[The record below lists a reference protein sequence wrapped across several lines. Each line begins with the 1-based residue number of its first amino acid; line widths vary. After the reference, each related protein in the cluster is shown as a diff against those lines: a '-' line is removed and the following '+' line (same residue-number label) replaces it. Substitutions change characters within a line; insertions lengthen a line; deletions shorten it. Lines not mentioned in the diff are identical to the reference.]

1 MESKVLVSLPSSRS
15 PKYKMMQSL
24 VTMAIRHK
32 HHQVYHF
39 IEGSLIHKARNKAV
53 VEAVANRCTH
63 LMFIDDDMVFPPDAV
78 DTLIDRDKDII
89 GGLCFGRK
97 EQKTNYPI
105 IKKIVNNEIQDFLLE
120 DIPTWEEPF
129 EVSSTGTGSLLMNM
143 NVFKKLEPPF
153 FYFAD
158 PEDFGMERQPF
169 PDNEFSEDTTFM
181 MSARK
186 AGFKI
191 FVDPTI
197 TIGHLGEA
205 TYKRELSISVEAIPM
220 DQEKV
225 AILIP
230 TVDRLENIKKCVG
243 SIKENTILP
252 YKIYIMT
259 SDASI
264 SNWCI
269 DNKIAFYMDEGDD
282 IRYNTRINFMFKNTN
297 EPYLFTGSDDIVFE
311 KGWLEGL
318 MGGAGKG
325 YGVVGANDGY
335 NPMATNF
342 LIKREYI
349 EKQSGCIDTPGV
361 IFYPKYQHNFVDVEL
376 LATAKK
382 RNQYVQV
389 VNAKVTHHHWRKDPS
404 KYDKTYQWA
413 DERVEKD
420 MYTWH
425 ERKKKFNLS
434 YSL

>member
-1 MESKVLVSLPSSRS
+1 M
-15 PKYKMMQSL
+15 
-24 VTMAIRHK
+24 
-32 HHQVYHF
+32 
-39 IEGSLIHKARNKAV
+39 
-53 VEAVANRCTH
+53 
-63 LMFIDDDMVFPPDAV
+63 
-78 DTLIDRDKDII
+78 
-89 GGLCFGRK
+89 
-97 EQKTNYPI
+97 
-105 IKKIVNNEIQDFLLE
+105 
-120 DIPTWEEPF
+120 
-129 EVSSTGTGSLLMNM
+129 
-143 NVFKKLEPPF
+143 
-153 FYFAD
+153 
-158 PEDFGMERQPF
+158 
-169 PDNEFSEDTTFM
+169 
-181 MSARK
+181 
-186 AGFKI
+186 
-191 FVDPTI
+191 
-197 TIGHLGEA
+197 
-205 TYKRELSISVEAIPM
+205 
-220 DQEKV
+220 
-225 AILIP
+225 
-230 TVDRLENIKKCVG
+230 
-243 SIKENTILP
+243 
-252 YKIYIMT
+252 
-259 SDASI
+259 
-264 SNWCI
+264 
-269 DNKIAFYMDEGDD
+269 
-282 IRYNTRINFMFKNTN
+282 
-297 EPYLFTGSDDIVFE
+297 FE

>member
-1 MESKVLVSLPSSRS
+1 MESKILVSIPSTRN
-15 PKYKMMQSL
+15 PQYKMMKSL
-24 VTMAIRHK
+24 VTMATRHK

-39 IEGSLIHKARNKAV
+39 LEGTLIHKARNKAV
-53 VEAVANRCTH
+53 VEAVANQCTH
-63 LMFIDDDMVFPPDAV
+63 LMFIDDDMTFPPEAV
-78 DTLIDRDKDII
+78 DTLISHNKDII

-105 IKKIVNNEIQDFLLE
+105 IKKIVDNEIQDFPIE
-120 DIPTWEEPF
+120 EIPTWSEPF
-129 EVSSTGTGSLLMNM
+129 EVGSTGTGFLLINM

-158 PEDFGMERQPF
+158 PEDFGMKRQPF
-169 PDNEFSEDTTFM
+169 PDDEFSEDTTFM
-181 MSARK
+181 MNARK

-197 TIGHLGEA
+197 TIGHVGEA

-220 DQEKV
+220 NEEKV

-230 TVDRLENIKKCVG
+230 TVDRLENIKKCVQ
-243 SIKENTILP
+243 SIIDNTVLP
-252 YKIYIMT
+252 YEIYVMT
-259 SDASI
+259 KHKPIID
-264 SNWCI
+264 WCRDREI
-269 DNKIAFYMDEGDD
+269 VVFEDESDD
-282 IRYNTRINFMFKNTN
+282 IRYNTRINHMYRETQ
-297 EPYLFTGSDDIVFE
+297 EPYLFTGSDDVIFE

-318 MGGAGKG
+318 MGGIGKG
-325 YGVVGANDGY
+325 YAVIGANDGY
-335 NPMATNF
+335 NPMSTNF

-349 EKQSGCIDTPGV
+349 EKQSGCLDTLNV

-376 LATAKK
+376 LSTAKK

-425 ERKKKFNLS
+425 DRKKKFNLS